1 MSTRFNSLQSFTTAV
16 CGFVLLCLLAV
27 SCSVKEDRTPCPAY
41 LKIYFADRESLSGKD
56 VYVTGRT
63 ASETLFGE
71 AVSVDDNDPY
81 YLRAVHKDIIRVG
94 AAFGPS
100 GADFT
105 GSSVTVPLGNQADS
119 LWGFWDEVDCTGDEG
134 VTEVE
139 LHKQFCTVHLDFNQP
154 VSKMPELSCEVI
166 ANTCGFSFM
175 DYSPISGQFNYVA
188 EEFGGERVYSF
199 RVFRQADNTMSVR
212 LWEHDA
218 GVSLKYNPVMRQIG
232 TYPLGELIV
241 KTGYSWAALELQDVY
256 VKIDLVICQVTI
268 SVGGWD
274 NGVTYPLIVL

>member
-1 MSTRFNSLQSFTTAV
+1 MSTSFNSLQSFTTAV
-16 CGFVLLCLLAV
+16 CGFVLLCLLGP

-41 LKIYFADRESLSGKD
+41 LKIYFADREALSGKD

-94 AAFGPS
+94 AA
-100 GADFT
+100 
-105 GSSVTVPLGNQADS
+105 
-119 LWGFWDEVDCTGDEG
+119 GDEG

-139 LHKQFCTVHLDFNQP
+139 LHKQFCTVHVDFNQP
-154 VSKMPELSCEVI
+154 VAKMPELSCEVI
-166 ANTCGFSFM
+166 TNTCGFSFM
-175 DYSPISGQFNYVA
+175 DYTPIAGQFNYVA

-241 KTGYSWAALELQDVY
+241 KTGYSWSAPELQDVY
-256 VKIDLVICQVTI
+256 VKIDLVIGQVTI
-268 SVGGWD
+268 SVAGWD